1 MDLYTQRLQKLQK
14 EFLEINKKRA
24 NKWQFSNHQQIMY
37 DFVMQQKKSSTMT
50 INDQDIKIYKGDENF
65 GFKHI
70 LLRHYCDNCP
80 GEITARDILN
90 IGNVIKQNIIV
101 PSKKEDRINYIQNKN
116 EEKYTVVLTKK
127 KNGDL
132 IFTFFSSK

>member
-24 NKWQFSNHQQIMY
+24 NKWQLSHHQQIMY

-50 INDQDIKIYKGDENF
+50 INDQDIKIHKGDENF

-70 LLRHYCDNCP
+70 LLRHYCDDCP
-80 GEITARDILN
+80 GKITARDILN